1 MILTPSGGSHRSR
14 SLSTGSGTRILQ
26 GGDWSGYSDD
36 MATQDELKQAAAEA
50 AAALVEDGM
59 VVGLGS
65 GSTASAAVQ
74 VIGRR
79 VAQGLRIVGVPTSEK
94 TRALAASL
102 GIPLS
107 TLDEQPRI
115 DLTID
120 GADEAERGTLNLV
133 KGRGGALL
141 YEKLIA
147 ASSGRFAI
155 VVDESKVV
163 DRLCPDREPI
173 PVEVVPFGWRTTAQR
188 LNGLGAQWTLRTGS
202 DGRPSITDGGHYT
215 LDCRFPLFDSARELQ
230 GKIDAIVGVIEH
242 GLFLGMATEVIVAR
256 SGGIEVMK

>member
-1 MILTPSGGSHRSR
+1 
-14 SLSTGSGTRILQ
+14 
-26 GGDWSGYSDD
+26 
-36 MATQDELKQAAAEA
+36 
-50 AAALVEDGM
+50 

-94 TRALAASL
+94 TRALAAGLS
-102 GIPLS
+102 IPLS
-107 TLDEQPRI
+107 TLDEQSRI

-120 GADEAERGTLNLV
+120 GADEVERGSLNLI

-147 ASSGRFAI
+147 ASSRRFAI
-155 VVDESKVV
+155 VVDASKVV
-163 DRLCPDREPI
+163 DRLCPDREAI

-188 LNGLGAQWTLRTGS
+188 LAGLGAEWTLRTGG
-202 DGRPSITDGGHYT
+202 DGAPSLTDGGHYT
-215 LDCRFPLFDSARELQ
+215 VDCRFPLFDSARDLQ
-230 GKIDAIVGVIEH
+230 AKIDGIVGVVEH

-256 SGGIEVMK
+256 PGGIDVMKSIFRST

>member
-1 MILTPSGGSHRSR
+1 
-14 SLSTGSGTRILQ
+14 
-26 GGDWSGYSDD
+26 

-50 AAALVEDGM
+50 SAALVEDGM

-65 GSTASAAVQ
+65 GSTASAAVR

-79 VAQGLRIVGVPTSEK
+79 VAEGLRIIGVPTSEK
-94 TRALAASL
+94 TRSLAASL
-102 GIPLS
+102 AIPLA
-107 TLDEQPRI
+107 TLDEQSRI

-120 GADEAERGTLNLV
+120 GADEVARRTLDLV

-147 ASSGRFAI
+147 ASSRRFVI

-163 DRLCPDREPI
+163 DRLCPERQSI

-188 LNGLGAQWTLRTGS
+188 LEAIGAEWTLRSEGGKAS
-202 DGRPSITDGGHYT
+202 VTDGGHYT
-215 LDCRFPLFDSARELQ
+215 LDCRFPLFDSAVELR
-230 GKIDAIVGVIEH
+230 GKIDGIVGVVEH
-242 GLFLGMATEVIVAR
+242 GLFLGMATDVIVAKT
-256 SGGIEVMK
+256 GGIERMRR

>member
-1 MILTPSGGSHRSR
+1 
-14 SLSTGSGTRILQ
+14 
-26 GGDWSGYSDD
+26 

-50 AAALVEDGM
+50 AGALVEDGM

-94 TRALAASL
+94 TRALAAGLS
-102 GIPLS
+102 IPLS
-107 TLDEQPRI
+107 TLDEQSRI

-120 GADEAERGTLNLV
+120 GADEVERGSLNLI

-147 ASSGRFAI
+147 ASSRRFAI
-155 VVDESKVV
+155 VVDASKVV
-163 DRLCPDREPI
+163 DRLCPDREAI

-188 LNGLGAQWTLRTGS
+188 LAGLGAEWALRTGG
-202 DGRPSITDGGHYT
+202 DGVPSLTDGGHYT
-215 LDCRFPLFDSARELQ
+215 VDCRFPLFDSARDLQ
-230 GKIDAIVGVIEH
+230 AKIDGIVGVVEH

-256 SGGIEVMK
+256 PGGIDVMKSIFRST

>member
-1 MILTPSGGSHRSR
+1 
-14 SLSTGSGTRILQ
+14 
-26 GGDWSGYSDD
+26 

-79 VAQGLRIVGVPTSEK
+79 VAEGLRITGVPTSEK
-94 TRALAASL
+94 TRSLAAGL
-102 GIPLS
+102 AIPLS
-107 TLDEQPRI
+107 TLDEQARI
-115 DLTID
+115 DIAID
-120 GADEAERGTLNLV
+120 GADEVERGTLNLV

-147 ASSGRFAI
+147 ASSRRFAI

-188 LNGLGAQWTLRTGS
+188 LADLGVEWALRAGS
-202 DGRPSITDGGHYT
+202 DGRPSVTDGGHYT
-215 LDCRFPLFDSARELQ
+215 LDCRFPLFDSARDLRA
-230 GKIDAIVGVIEH
+230 KIDGIVGVVEH
-242 GLFLGMATEVIVAR
+242 GLFLGMATEVIVAKPD
-256 SGGIEVMK
+256 GVYVMK